1 MAYGIFA
8 GITDDDLTP
17 NQGAFLWSNWNIST
31 NLYNA
36 TPSRH
41 FTIDT
46 PNFPT
51 TTAGTP
57 INVDGQPCGSGPVFS
72 TNVRNSGNAK
82 NVGGGANF
90 QAGPRHCVLGAVN
103 YSDYAAARPED
114 PIADSN
120 SLGNLFGGSIRDF
133 AGQTLNKTP
142 GDVIADS
149 DLYNVIIS
157 AQGGVGGVNSGG
169 SDADSGVA
177 VYYMVAVGSLN
188 GLLGK
193 LQARGLGR
201 GPTVNGLQIGVG
213 WGDEQ
218 SASVWLSNGYGL
230 LKNNALAFASQ

>member
-17 NQGAFLWSNWNIST
+17 GQGAFLWSNWNIGGGQYT
-31 NLYNA
+31 ADNRN
-36 TPSRH
+36 

-46 PNFPT
+46 PNYPT
-51 TTAGTP
+51 TTGANP
-57 INVDGQPCGSGPVFS
+57 IATDGQYCGSAPSLTSNIRGA
-72 TNVRNSGNAK
+72 GNAK

-90 QAGPRHCVLGAVN
+90 QGGKRNCMLGAVN
-103 YSDYAAARPED
+103 YEDYAIARPELPISD
-114 PIADSN
+114 PN
-120 SLGNLFGGSIRDF
+120 NLGLLVGGGIYDF

-157 AQGGVGGVNSGG
+157 AQGGVGGINSGG

-188 GLLGK
+188 GLLLK
-193 LQARGLGR
+193 LQDRSIGR
-201 GPTVNGLQIGVG
+201 GTVLNGLKVLPSM
-213 WGDEQ
+213 GDEE